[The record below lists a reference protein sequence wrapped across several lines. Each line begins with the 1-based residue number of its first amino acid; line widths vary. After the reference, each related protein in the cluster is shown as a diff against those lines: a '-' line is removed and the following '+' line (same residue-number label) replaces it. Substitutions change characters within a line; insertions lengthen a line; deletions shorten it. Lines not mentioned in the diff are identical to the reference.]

1 VTDGSRVRRA
11 MLVGAIGALVIAA
24 IYVLLRQKH
33 TPDLLVQS
41 DEGWQPDVRVSV
53 AGEIVAPGMY
63 TLRGDARVSDL
74 IAAAGGYT
82 DRAERN
88 AFNPAARLGDGQQYV
103 IPTQSARTATAAP
116 TATRPATT
124 SPAPTGAASPGAAT
138 ATATPTTAAAP
149 ATIPAT
155 VAAATTPRATAAAA
169 TQININT
176 ATKEELELLP
186 AIGPA
191 IAQRI
196 VDDRTAHGPFK
207 QIEDLARVR
216 GISARTVEQLRDR
229 ITVGA

>member
-1 VTDGSRVRRA
+1 

-33 TPDLLVQS
+33 TPDLLVRS
-41 DEGWQPDVRVSV
+41 DEGWQPDVRVAVS
-53 AGEIVAPGMY
+53 GEVIAPGTY

-82 DRAERN
+82 DKAERT
-88 AFNPAARLGDGQQYV
+88 AFNPVARLADGQQYV
-103 IPTQSARTATAAP
+103 IPTQSPRTATAAATQGRAAASNTP
-116 TATRPATT
+116 APTTATV
-124 SPAPTGAASPGAAT
+124 TGAASSAAT
-138 ATATPTTAAAP
+138 APATAP
-149 ATIPAT
+149 AT
-155 VAAATTPRATAAAA
+155 AATTLV
-169 TQININT
+169 NINT
-176 ATKEELELLP
+176 ATKEELETLP

-216 GISARTVEQLRDR
+216 GISARTVEELRDR
-229 ITVGA
+229 ITVGP